1 MGQLTAP
8 EAVRTGQH
16 GTSIVIMMIA
26 LILSKI
32 TGQLREI
39 LAPIDGFEALNA
51 FIQGL
56 IPDFGRNF
64 IGGSIQCALVP
75 TLQVLWVQTRNGRLA

>member
-1 MGQLTAP
+1 MGQLKQRQKRSGP
-8 EAVRTGQH
+8 VSM

-39 LAPIDGFEALNA
+39 LAANRFGFEALNDA
-51 FIQGL
+51 FIQGFL
-56 IPDFGRNF
+56 IPDFVYE
-64 IGGSIQCALVP
+64 I
-75 TLQVLWVQTRNGRLA
+75 